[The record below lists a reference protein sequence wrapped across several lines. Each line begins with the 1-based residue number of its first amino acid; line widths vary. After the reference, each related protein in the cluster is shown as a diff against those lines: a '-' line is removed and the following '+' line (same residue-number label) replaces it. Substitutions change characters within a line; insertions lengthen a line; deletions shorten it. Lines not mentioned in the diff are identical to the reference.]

1 MIVRDNKGNELLDI
15 IYVDEDNAD
24 MKYEPINHCLAV
36 VKIENDYLMGW
47 NKWRQEQE
55 IFGGCREDNETLK
68 ECIVREC
75 QEELGLTGVDY
86 EYLGLMYFKIA
97 PGYFNSKW
105 HYEYGGLYGVTLP
118 REYFEIIEKNRTDK
132 EEIEKLA
139 FYNDIKGEK
148 IASIDE
154 RLLDYWK

>member
-47 NKWRQEQE
+47 NKWRQEWE

-97 PGYFNSKW
+97 PGYYN
-105 HYEYGGLYGVTLP
+105 GL
-118 REYFEIIEKNRTDK
+118 IN
-132 EEIEKLA
+132 
-139 FYNDIKGEK
+139 
-148 IASIDE
+148 
-154 RLLDYWK
+154 

>member
-1 MIVRDNKGNELLDI
+1 
-15 IYVDEDNAD
+15 
-24 MKYEPINHCLAV
+24 
-36 VKIENDYLMGW
+36 MGW
-47 NKWRQEQE
+47 NKWRQEWE

>member
-15 IYVDEDNAD
+15 IYVDEGNAD

-47 NKWRQEQE
+47 NKWRQEWE

-97 PGYFNSKW
+97 PGYLNSKW
-105 HYEYGGLYGVTLP
+105 HYE
-118 REYFEIIEKNRTDK
+118 
-132 EEIEKLA
+132 
-139 FYNDIKGEK
+139 
-148 IASIDE
+148 
-154 RLLDYWK
+154 